1 MVVRRKNLGEQTMA
15 ESTYHQMSVQH
26 IKYLEQSNSPVPVA
40 LVHQQ
45 VLAQQVRD
53 TERCRHQQAL
63 EAVQDLERQRLDHT
77 MQDQVGERPQPQQQ

>member
-1 MVVRRKNLGEQTMA
+1 MA

-45 VLAQQVRD
+45 ALAQQVQD
-53 TERCRHQQAL
+53 TEQSRHQQAL
-63 EAVQDLERQRLDHT
+63 VAIQDLERQRLDHT
-77 MQDQVGERPQPQQQ
+77 MQGRVGAQPQPQQQ